1 MKYQTEI
8 IGTVLAL
15 AVLFFAVQLVKR
27 LVKRFVKK
35 RSIDPNRK
43 KVILN
48 LHYIVLYLLFGVG
61 VAFIW
66 GVDLRAF
73 GLFIASVL
81 TVLGIA
87 FFAQWSILSNL
98 TASAILFFNHPMRIG
113 DRIRVIDKDYNW
125 VGEIKDITGFF
136 LYMRTDSGEF
146 ISIPTALVL
155 QKGIELLEKKGQAKG
170 EPPKADDLADL
181 QL

>member
-1 MKYQTEI
+1 MSYQTEI
-8 IGTVLAL
+8 IGTVIAL
-15 AVLFFAVQLVKR
+15 AVLAFAVQLVKR
-27 LVKRFVKK
+27 LVKRFIKR

-48 LHYIVLYLLFGVG
+48 LHYIALYLLFGVG
-61 VAFIW
+61 MAFIW

-113 DRIRVIDKDYNW
+113 DRIKVIDKDYNW

-136 LYMRTDSGEF
+136 LYMRTDEGEY
-146 ISIPTALVL
+146 ISIPTSLVL
-155 QKGIELLEKKGQAKG
+155 QKGIELLEKKEKTNMESTRPNAMS
-170 EPPKADDLADL
+170 ELEL
-181 QL
+181 